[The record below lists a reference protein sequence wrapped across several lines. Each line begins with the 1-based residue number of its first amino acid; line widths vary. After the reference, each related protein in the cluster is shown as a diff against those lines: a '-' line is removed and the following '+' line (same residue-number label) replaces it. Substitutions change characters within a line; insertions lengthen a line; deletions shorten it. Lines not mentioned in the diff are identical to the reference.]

1 MTIRRLL
8 ECDAMRYDLS
18 LIEFYIRWMYV
29 EVPVPMNDGL
39 LIYSANVLQCV
50 CAREI
55 RSLAIKQ
62 TLMPL
67 RHRWPGRIAVRV
79 VGSGEAVQPIAQA
92 SAESKAS
99 QIYRLCRECVML
111 ESLQK
116 PHASCLASCENAAQ
130 GSAVRRD
137 AGFRAGR

>member
-67 RHRWPGRIAVRV
+67 RHRWPGRIAAPV
-79 VGSGEAVQPIAQA
+79 VGSREAVKPNVQA
-92 SAESKAS
+92 SVQSNAS
-99 QIYRLCRECVML
+99 QIYRLCRKCGML
-111 ESLQK
+111 ESLQT
-116 PHASCLASCENAAQ
+116 PHASCLASCENAAR
-130 GSAVRRD
+130 GSAVRRY
-137 AGFRAGR
+137 AEKSLF